1 MVCAEF
7 TAHGLNNSLKI
18 YSVDKSEPISTLRF
32 LQPFQFSC
40 LMAGQWD
47 HVVLFLTHELIQA
60 LWLGKFALLVA
71 YYAQMLF

>member
-1 MVCAEF
+1 MSNLSDKAHFLLQMVCAEF

-40 LMAGQWD
+40 LMAGQ
-47 HVVLFLTHELIQA
+47 
-60 LWLGKFALLVA
+60 
-71 YYAQMLF
+71 